1 MRELQDRTQE
11 QGLIYT
17 DLKDRGLKNMDM
29 LTEPESVLKI
39 QAFDVSDK
47 VMEQVYQKAKPKKG
61 FIVKMRLQPRITAPI
76 MILLFV
82 LGASVTGYAASQ
94 YLEFRNSKGD
104 VVLNTAKTP
113 AETDASKT
121 YTTTYTQWN
130 EEVTDRLQPG
140 EYAAYYVKDD
150 SMNQQNSSNPVLFA
164 YKPAEISS
172 FSSLQDEIKR
182 TEAPL
187 LHSPSHLPNGYRFD
201 FGYVYPVAAYPGMMN
216 KEEYRALTDKLTQ
229 QAKAAPEGE
238 NLFIQ
243 KLSWDKS
250 DFTLARYA
258 RGNDYVNITVTKYA
272 PEVTKTTVMQ
282 NEQDSAEELIIKGT
296 KAYYIRASETSKP
309 LEVGKN
315 RLGWLDEKR
324 RLHYNISDNQDSPLS
339 KEDLIKIAEDLLNG
353 SPQ

>member
-1 MRELQDRTQE
+1 MRELQGRNQE
-11 QGLIYT
+11 QNLKYT
-17 DLKDRGLKNMDM
+17 DPKDKDLKNMDK

-47 VMEQVYQKAKPKKG
+47 VMEQVYQKVTPKKG

-121 YTTTYTQWN
+121 YTSTYAQWN
-130 EEVTDRLQPG
+130 EKVKDRLQPG

-150 SMNQQNSSNPVLFA
+150 SMNQNNLSNPALFA
-164 YKPAEISS
+164 YKPAELSS
-172 FSSLQDEIKR
+172 FNSLQDEIKR

-187 LHSPSHLPNGYRFD
+187 FSNPTHLPDGYQFE
-201 FGYVYPVAAYPGMMN
+201 FGYVYPSAAYPRMMD
-216 KEEYRALTDKLTQ
+216 KKEYRALTDKLMQ
-229 QAKAAPEGE
+229 QAQAAPEGE
-238 NLFIQ
+238 HLFIQ

-250 DFTLARYA
+250 DTSFARYA
-258 RGNDYVNITVTKYA
+258 RGNDYVNITVTKYTS
-272 PEVTKTTVMQ
+272 EVTKTTIMQ
-282 NEQDSAEELIIKGT
+282 NEQDSAEQLTIKGT
-296 KAYYIRASETSKP
+296 KAYYIRASKTSNP
-309 LEVGKN
+309 LEAGKN

-324 RLHYNISDNQDSPLS
+324 RLHFNISDNQDSPLT
-339 KEDLIKIAEDLLNG
+339 KEDLVKIAEDLLNA

>member
-1 MRELQDRTQE
+1 MRELQDRIQK
-11 QGLIYT
+11 QSLKYT
-17 DLKDRGLKNMDM
+17 DLQDRGIKNMDK
-29 LTEPESVLKI
+29 LTEPENALKI

-47 VMEQVYQKAKPKKG
+47 VMKQVYQKAKPKKE
-61 FIVKMRLQPRITAPI
+61 FFVKMRLQPRITAPI

-94 YLEFRNSKGD
+94 YLEFRNSKGE
-104 VVLNTAKTP
+104 VVLSTTKTP
-113 AETDASKT
+113 TQTDASKT
-121 YTTTYTQWN
+121 YTSTYAQWN
-130 EEVTDRLQPG
+130 EKVKDRLQPG

-150 SMNQQNSSNPVLFA
+150 SINQKKLSNSILFA
-164 YKPAEISS
+164 YKPNELSG
-172 FSSLQDEIKR
+172 FSSLQNEIKR

-187 LHSPSHLPNGYRFD
+187 FRNPTHLPAGYQFD
-201 FGYVYPVAAYPGMMN
+201 FGYVYPVAGYPEMMDK
-216 KEEYRALTDKLTQ
+216 KEYQALTDKLTQ

-243 KLSWDKS
+243 KLSWDKADS
-250 DFTLARYA
+250 SFARYA
-258 RGNDYVNITVTKYA
+258 RGNDYVNIIVTKYT
-272 PEVTKTTVMQ
+272 PEVTKTTIMQ
-282 NEQDSAEELIIKGT
+282 NEQDSAEKLMIKGT

-339 KEDLIKIAEDLLNG
+339 KEDLVKIAEDLLNG

>member
-11 QGLIYT
+11 QGLKYT

-29 LTEPESVLKI
+29 LTEPENVLKI

-47 VMEQVYQKAKPKKG
+47 VMEQVYQKSKPKKG
-61 FIVKMRLQPRITAPI
+61 FIVKMRLRPRITAPI

-82 LGASVTGYAASQ
+82 LGVSVTGYAASQ
-94 YLEFRNSKGD
+94 YLEFRNSKGE
-104 VVLNTAKTP
+104 VVLSTAKTP
-113 AETDASKT
+113 TQTDASKT
-121 YTTTYTQWN
+121 YTSTYAQWN
-130 EEVTDRLQPG
+130 EKVKDRLQPG

-150 SMNQQNSSNPVLFA
+150 SINQSNSILFA
-164 YKPAEISS
+164 YKPNELSG

-187 LHSPSHLPNGYRFD
+187 FRNPTHLPAGYQFD
-201 FGYVYPVAAYPGMMN
+201 FGYVYPVAAYPEMMDK
-216 KEEYRALTDKLTQ
+216 KEYQALTDKLMH
-229 QAKAAPEGE
+229 QAKTAPKGE

-243 KLSWDKS
+243 KLSWNKS
-250 DFTLARYA
+250 GSSLARYA
-258 RGNDYVNITVTKYA
+258 RGNDYVNIIVTKYA
-272 PEVTKTTVMQ
+272 PEATKTIIMQ
-282 NEQDSAEELIIKGT
+282 NEQDSAEELMIKGT
-296 KAYYIRASETSKP
+296 KAYYIRASETSTP

-339 KEDLIKIAEDLLNG
+339 KEDLVKIAEDLLNG

>member
-11 QGLIYT
+11 QGLKYT

-47 VMEQVYQKAKPKKG
+47 VMEQVYQRAKPKKG
-61 FIVKMRLQPRITAPI
+61 LIVKMRLQPRITASI

-104 VVLNTAKTP
+104 VVLNTTKTP
-113 AETDASKT
+113 AETGASQT
-121 YTTTYTQWN
+121 YTSTYTQWN
-130 EEVTDRLQPG
+130 EEVIDRLQPG

-150 SMNQQNSSNPVLFA
+150 SMNQRNPSNPVLFA
-164 YKPAEISS
+164 YKPTELSS

-187 LHSPSHLPNGYRFD
+187 FSNPTHLPDGYQFE
-201 FGYVYPVAAYPGMMN
+201 FGYVYPVTAYPGMMT
-216 KEEYRALTDKLTQ
+216 KKEYRSLTDKLMQ

-243 KLSWDKS
+243 RLSWDKS
-250 DFTLARYA
+250 DSSFARYA
-258 RGNDYVNITVTKYA
+258 RGNDYVNITVTKYTS
-272 PEVTKTTVMQ
+272 EVTKTTIMQ
-282 NEQDSAEELIIKGT
+282 NEQDSAEQLTIKGT
-296 KAYYIRASETSKP
+296 KAYYIRASEASKP
-309 LEVGKN
+309 LEAGKN

-339 KEDLIKIAEDLLNG
+339 KEDLVKIAEDLLNG
-353 SPQ
+353 SSQ

>member
-1 MRELQDRTQE
+1 MRELQGRNQE
-11 QGLIYT
+11 QNLKYT
-17 DLKDRGLKNMDM
+17 DPKDKDLKNMDK
-29 LTEPESVLKI
+29 LTEPVNALKI

-47 VMEQVYQKAKPKKG
+47 VMEQVYQKATPKKG

-121 YTTTYTQWN
+121 YTSTYAQWN
-130 EEVTDRLQPG
+130 EKVKDRLQPG

-150 SMNQQNSSNPVLFA
+150 SMNQNNLSNPALFA
-164 YKPAEISS
+164 YKPAELSS
-172 FSSLQDEIKR
+172 FNSLQDEIKR

-187 LHSPSHLPNGYRFD
+187 FSNPTHLPDGYQFE
-201 FGYVYPVAAYPGMMN
+201 FGYVYPGAAYPRMMD
-216 KEEYRALTDKLTQ
+216 KKEYRALTDKLMQ

-250 DFTLARYA
+250 DTSFARYA
-258 RGNDYVNITVTKYA
+258 RGNDYVNITVTKYTS
-272 PEVTKTTVMQ
+272 EVTKTTIMQ
-282 NEQDSAEELIIKGT
+282 NEQDSAEQLTIKGT
-296 KAYYIRASETSKP
+296 KAYYIRASKTSNP
-309 LEVGKN
+309 LEAGKN

-324 RLHYNISDNQDSPLS
+324 RLHFNISDNQDSPLT
-339 KEDLIKIAEDLLNG
+339 KEDLVKIAKDLLNG